1 MSETVLQ
8 QLVDMSRYLGVP
20 DRGYV
25 ILGEGNTSARVD
37 DDVFYVKASG
47 FMLGAIDA
55 GGFVA
60 VSKSKVLEILDDP
73 AADDAAVTKVLKD
86 ALADKSETRR
96 PSVET
101 MFHAALLNYPEIKF
115 VGHTHPTHTNM
126 LLCSERAEEAAAGR
140 ICPDHIVVMGHKS
153 VYVPYVDPG
162 LVLAREIRDR
172 VRQYIDEEGVLP
184 RAIMMQGHGLIAL
197 GDSPKA
203 VTNITDMAE
212 KISKIM
218 VGTYALGGPRF
229 MPPKDIDRIYTR
241 PDEKY
246 REKTIAK

>member
-1 MSETVLQ
+1 MSDAVLNS
-8 QLVDMSRYLGVP
+8 LVEMSRYLGEP

-25 ILGEGNTSARVD
+25 ILGEGNTSAKID
-37 DDVFYVKASG
+37 DASFYVKASG

-60 VSKSKVLEILDDP
+60 VSMPKILEILDDP
-73 AADDAAVTKVLKD
+73 AADDSAVTKVLKE
-86 ALADKSETRR
+86 ALIDPNETRR

-101 MFHAALLNYPEIKF
+101 MFHAALLSYPGINF
-115 VGHTHPTHTNM
+115 IGHTHPTFTNM
-126 LLCSERAEEAAAGR
+126 IVCSERAEEASAGR

-153 VYVPYVDPG
+153 VFIPYVDPG
-162 LVLAREIRDR
+162 LVLAREIRAR
-172 VRQYIDEEGVLP
+172 VRAYVEEEGVLP
-184 RAIMMQGHGLIAL
+184 RAIMMEGHGLIAL
-197 GDSPKA
+197 GDSTKA

-212 KISKIM
+212 KISHIM
-218 VGTYALGGPRF
+218 VGSYALGGPRF
-229 MPPKDIDRIYTR
+229 MPQKDIDRIYTR